1 MPLIKSRSKQAIS
14 TNISEMIRAG
24 HPRDQ
29 AIAAAMSTARKYGRQ
44 QGGAA
49 GERPSFLDQLNAIG
63 ITPNQPVQPAPSG
76 GGSFLDQLNAI
87 GIKPQPQ
94 PSPMTADWQRDLDRL
109 GTQGVA
115 APAPPTPQQQAPPD
129 TDWSALPS
137 HILPSAA
144 SFAGN
149 IGHALLHPIQT
160 AETVGDI
167 GLGALEKLGISPTSG
182 HEAYANAFGK
192 MIADRYGGLD
202 NIKQTAINDPVGLAA
217 DLSAVFGGAGAL
229 ARGAGMAGAADVA
242 TRAAQISNPLA
253 LPGAAARLAGRGAAE
268 LVGGLGTHTGAEPL
282 IEAAKAG
289 YAGGE
294 QARDFLANLSGR
306 EPLEATVNA
315 MRTARDSIRAKRGS
329 IYRQGMAEV
338 GLDQTPLSF
347 NDIDAAMKDIENS
360 MVLHKGVAR
369 RLDDPLLALYQKLQG
384 QISYWKA
391 TGLNTA
397 EDMDVLKQTIGDV
410 RDSYQFGTPEKRMTS
425 QLYGAI
431 RQTIIDQSP
440 KYGRVM
446 EGYQQA
452 SDLLNELEKTFSLP
466 LNERKVAVDTTLRKI
481 QSTLRD
487 NVNTSFGRRRELAQY
502 FVDNGAPTLL
512 AKIAGQSLR
521 PWSARGL
528 GKLGTELGLAI
539 VGGLGG
545 LATGSLT
552 GGILTGAAIMPFMSP
567 NLMGSAAFRL
577 GQAGRLGQ
585 FGPAAYQFGRADQT
599 SGVQ

>member
-1 MPLIKSRSKQAIS
+1 
-14 TNISEMIRAG
+14 
-24 HPRDQ
+24 
-29 AIAAAMSTARKYGRQ
+29 MSFID
-44 QGGAA
+44 
-49 GERPSFLDQLNAIG
+49 ELNAIG
-63 ITPNQPVQPAPSG
+63 ITPQPAQPAPSGGSNWQRDLDALGPAPSG

-87 GIKPQPQ
+87 GIKPNQPQ
-94 PSPMTADWQRDLDRL
+94 PGPMTSDWQRDLDRL
-109 GTQGVA
+109 GPTPA
-115 APAPPTPQQQAPPD
+115 AATPAPAPSAPAQPD

-137 HILPSAA
+137 HILPSAGQ
-144 SFAGN
+144 FIGN
-149 IGHALLHPIQT
+149 VAHAVAHPVAT
-160 AETVGDI
+160 LENVADI
-167 GLGALEKLGISPTSG
+167 GMGALQMLGVQGGDEYKP
-182 HEAYANAFGK
+182 YAQAFGK
-192 MIADRYGGLD
+192 MLSDRYGLAD
-202 NIKQTAINDPVGLAA
+202 AAKQTMINDPVGFAA
-217 DLSAVFGGAGAL
+217 DASALFSGAGAL
-229 ARGAGMAGAADVA
+229 ARGVGAAGAADLA
-242 TRAAQISNPLA
+242 SRAAALTNPLA
-253 LPGAAARLAGRGAAE
+253 VPGAAARLAGRGAAE

-315 MRTARDSIRAKRGS
+315 MRTARDNIRTKRGS

-347 NDIDAAMKDIENS
+347 NDIDAAMTDIQNS

-369 RLDDPLLALYQKLQG
+369 RIDDPLLALYQKLQG
-384 QISYWKA
+384 QISYWKN
-391 TGLNTA
+391 TGMNTP
-397 EDMDVLKQTIGDV
+397 EDFDVLKQTVGDI
-410 RDSYQFGTPEKRMTS
+410 RDGYQFGTPEKRMTS

-431 RQTIIDQSP
+431 RQTIIDQVP
-440 KYGRVM
+440 AYGRVM

-466 LNERKVAVDTTLRKI
+466 LDQRRTAIDTTLRKI
-481 QSTLRD
+481 QSVLRN

-502 FVDNGAPTLL
+502 FIDNGAPTLL
-512 AKIAGQSLR
+512 AKIAGQSLNS
-521 PWSARGL
+521 WTARGL

-545 LATGSLT
+545 VATGTLS
-552 GGILTGAAIMPFMSP
+552 GGILSGAAMLPFMSP
-567 NLMGSAAFRL
+567 RLMGNVAYRL

-585 FGPAAYQFGRADQT
+585 YGVPAYQFGRADQT

>member
-1 MPLIKSRSKQAIS
+1 
-14 TNISEMIRAG
+14 
-24 HPRDQ
+24 
-29 AIAAAMSTARKYGRQ
+29 MSAFT
-44 QGGAA
+44 
-49 GERPSFLDQLNAIG
+49 DQLQQLG
-63 ITPNQPVQPAPSG
+63 ITPDQQPAQPAPSG
-76 GGSFLDQLNAI
+76 SNWQADLAAIGPKPAPSGGSFLDQLNAL
-87 GIKPQPQ
+87 GIKPDTSAPA
-94 PSPMTADWQRDLDRL
+94 PAL
-109 GTQGVA
+109 A
-115 APAPPTPQQQAPPD
+115 APAPAAPQQPD

-182 HEAYANAFGK
+182 HEDYANAFGQ
-192 MIADRYGGLD
+192 MLADRYGGLD
-202 NIKQTAINDPVGLAA
+202 RIKQTAINDPVGLAA
-217 DLSAVFGGAGAL
+217 DLSAIFSGGGAL
-229 ARGAGMAGAADVA
+229 ARGVGAAGAADVA
-242 TRAAQISNPLA
+242 SRAAQLTNPLA
-253 LPGAAARLAGRGAAE
+253 PVGAAARLAGRGAAE

-289 YAGGE
+289 YSGGE
-294 QARDFLANLSGR
+294 QARDFLANLKGN
-306 EPLEATVNA
+306 EPLEQTVEA
-315 MRTARDSIRAKRGS
+315 MRTARDNIRAKRGS

-347 NDIDAAMKDIENS
+347 GDIDAAMTDIQNS

-369 RLDDPLLALYQKLQG
+369 RIDDPLLGLYNKLQN
-384 QISYWKA
+384 QIGYWKA
-391 TGLNTA
+391 TGLNTP
-397 EDMDVLKQTIGDV
+397 EDFDVLKQTIGDI
-410 RDSYQFGTPEKRMTS
+410 RDGYQFGTPEKRMTS

-431 RQTIIDQSP
+431 RQTIIDQVP
-440 KYGRVM
+440 AYGRVM

-466 LNERKVAVDTTLRKI
+466 LDQRRTAIDTTLRKI
-481 QSTLRD
+481 QSVLRN

-502 FVDNGAPTLL
+502 FIDNGAPTLL
-512 AKIAGQSLR
+512 AKIAGQSLNS
-521 PWSARGL
+521 WTARGL

-545 LATGSLT
+545 VATGTLS
-552 GGILTGAAIMPFMSP
+552 GGILSGAAMLPFMSP
-567 NLMGSAAFRL
+567 RLTGNVAYRL
-577 GQAGRLGQ
+577 GRAGRLGQ
-585 FGPAAYQFGRADQT
+585 YGVPLYQFGRADQT